1 MGRGLSR
8 RDFLRVGGGALAGV
22 SALGLAGCGGGEQ
35 GGSGGNSL
43 EFWAFD
49 EGRADFAKAAL
60 KTKEW
65 KDAHGDMKVNFRI
78 FPYEQ
83 MHDKL
88 LTALVSEKGAPDV
101 ADVEISRFSNFSR
114 ATSCRSWT

>member
-22 SALGLAGCGGGEQ
+22 SALGLAGCGGGGEQ

-60 KTKEW
+60 KSGQTRT
-65 KDAHGDMKVNFRI
+65 G
-78 FPYEQ
+78 
-83 MHDKL
+83 
-88 LTALVSEKGAPDV
+88 T
-101 ADVEISRFSNFSR
+101 
-114 ATSCRSWT
+114 